1 MIRLLNLDQSNLF
14 LQFKVQQ
21 KMSQEKETEVGIQ
34 KESKHKT
41 NNKKKKDFSNK
52 QSYGLIKTVD
62 ENNQTGTISMG
73 KSKEAIFHFKEC
85 GKFTPTV
92 GQNVTFSLLEVF

>member
-1 MIRLLNLDQSNLF
+1 
-14 LQFKVQQ
+14 
-21 KMSQEKETEVGIQ
+21 MSQEKETEVQIPN
-34 KESKHKT
+34 ESKPKT
-41 NNKKKKDFSNK
+41 NNKKKKDYSNK
-52 QSYGLIKTVD
+52 QSYGFIKTVD

-92 GQNVTFSLLEVF
+92 GQNVIFSLLEVF